1 MKNLIKIHTS
11 NFKIY
16 LYCIEQ
22 YGAITKCIHKTLYY
36 IACFVASKKTR
47 NMESLMAANSVLECF
62 TILLDE
68 NLFSK
73 ADVSFIQ
80 FLCKETNCEELHNKC
95 ADYPREKEIHFFKE
109 GINVL
114 IF

>member
-1 MKNLIKIHTS
+1 MK
-11 NFKIY
+11 
-16 LYCIEQ
+16 
-22 YGAITKCIHKTLYY
+22 
-36 IACFVASKKTR
+36 
-47 NMESLMAANSVLECF
+47 SLMAVNSVLDCF
-62 TILLDE
+62 AILLDE

-95 ADYPREKEIHFFKE
+95 AEYLRGHEVHFFKE
-109 GINVL
+109 GIYVL